1 MGSREPVG
9 AAGMTVKR
17 GPKWPWF
24 SALRGP
30 ESGLA
35 GKMKQIEAP
44 NRGQNPKEYPR
55 NLGNPPL
62 PRARVRARFT
72 PLPRAR
78 VRARFIVEK
87 LARPHLSP
95 RATAAPRRRPKHTP
109 QPMGQPPVLP
119 ETIEQTAAA
128 MRSTITKPQRRA
140 VACLIASTECVT
152 IESITPTEI
161 C

>member
-62 PRARVRARFT
+62 PRARVRARF
-72 PLPRAR
+72 
-78 VRARFIVEK
+78 IGEK
-87 LARPHLSP
+87 LGLTPASLCWIRQ
-95 RATAAPRRRPKHTP
+95 AALVEIPSRRPSSMLDRP
-109 QPMGQPPVLP
+109 FLP
-119 ETIEQTAAA
+119 
-128 MRSTITKPQRRA
+128 
-140 VACLIASTECVT
+140 
-152 IESITPTEI
+152 
-161 C
+161 

>member
-1 MGSREPVG
+1 
-9 AAGMTVKR
+9 MTAKR

-78 VRARFIVEK
+78 VRARFIGEK
-87 LARPHLSP
+87 LGLRG
-95 RATAAPRRRPKHTP
+95 ATWNTDVPSD
-109 QPMGQPPVLP
+109 G
-119 ETIEQTAAA
+119 EQNFHVD
-128 MRSTITKPQRRA
+128 R
-140 VACLIASTECVT
+140 
-152 IESITPTEI
+152 
-161 C
+161 

>member
-1 MGSREPVG
+1 
-9 AAGMTVKR
+9 MTAKR

-62 PRARVRARFT
+62 PRARVRARF
-72 PLPRAR
+72 
-78 VRARFIVEK
+78 IGEK

-128 MRSTITKPQRRA
+128 MRSTITKPQPRA

-161 C
+161 CARAPRATAAQVCGR

>member
-1 MGSREPVG
+1 
-9 AAGMTVKR
+9 MTVKR

-62 PRARVRARFT
+62 PRAPARAFYGRK
-72 PLPRAR
+72 
-78 VRARFIVEK
+78 IG
-87 LARPHLSP
+87 
-95 RATAAPRRRPKHTP
+95 ATASLVAHSTFAKAAVRHASRCTTLLLAPGYDQHW
-109 QPMGQPPVLP
+109 QG
-119 ETIEQTAAA
+119 EQEN
-128 MRSTITKPQRRA
+128 S
-140 VACLIASTECVT
+140 S
-152 IESITPTEI
+152 
-161 C
+161 

>member
-1 MGSREPVG
+1 MDGREPVG

-30 ESGLA
+30 ESGPA

-72 PLPRAR
+72 
-78 VRARFIVEK
+78 RFIGEK
-87 LARPHLSP
+87 LAARLDG
-95 RATAAPRRRPKHTP
+95 ARRLGDP
-109 QPMGQPPVLP
+109 GLP
-119 ETIEQTAAA
+119 AG
-128 MRSTITKPQRRA
+128 RRA
-140 VACLIASTECVT
+140 RQDQHCALCTARPSRRLSRVFEAGAGTLVQQ
-152 IESITPTEI
+152 
-161 C
+161 

>member
-1 MGSREPVG
+1 
-9 AAGMTVKR
+9 MTVKR

-72 PLPRAR
+72 FYRRKIGAGGANR
-78 VRARFIVEK
+78 EG
-87 LARPHLSP
+87 S
-95 RATAAPRRRPKHTP
+95 ATAIRR
-109 QPMGQPPVLP
+109 
-119 ETIEQTAAA
+119 TAWKQAA
-128 MRSTITKPQRRA
+128 RHGSTAGSGCRHRHGNGRYARQ
-140 VACLIASTECVT
+140 
-152 IESITPTEI
+152 
-161 C
+161 